1 MRQTTNASLPSS
13 QVPPDRTFHSKDC
26 RLDLRRSRRRRSEP
40 TLGCLTRFFCNMMNL
55 VSHPRIRHSTLRLS
69 SCDMSMW
76 SLTTRLATLSTSSSS
91 AWFSGRLSSDAES
104 VTRGIAVVMSSPS
117 TGGLGRSAP
126 CQLRTEAEAT
136 NLHFDYEPPLALQA
150 HRQSNQPAAVF
161 VLPADRP
168 EVHPP
173 DALEPEAGG

>member
-13 QVPPDRTFHSKDC
+13 YPFRPSFGWIDPTVETTAGIDARG
-26 RLDLRRSRRRRSEP
+26 LDSAPRNRKNP
-40 TLGCLTRFFCNMMNL
+40 AT
-55 VSHPRIRHSTLRLS
+55 HPRIRNSTSRLS
-69 SCDMSMW
+69 SWDMSMC

-117 TGGLGRSAP
+117 TGGLGGLSMSAE
-126 CQLRTEAEAT
+126 QRKQGEL
-136 NLHFDYEPPLALQA
+136 LHFDYEPPLALQA
-150 HRQSNQPAAVF
+150 HRQSDQPAAVF
-161 VLPADRP
+161 ALPADRP